1 MNEYPNWFHQAGA
14 DRNFARFL
22 SEFVGKPV
30 SVLQIGA
37 FTGDAS
43 LWMMQNVLTHEDA
56 RLTDVDTWEGSDE
69 VAHKPLDW
77 QSVEQV
83 YTEKMH
89 EVIAAGKLIKNKGTS
104 DEFFAKSEAKFDFIY
119 VDGDHTAAAVLKD
132 GVNAVG
138 ALAPG
143 GILAFDDYMWR
154 SKKGPTY
161 DPYPSIDAVMNA
173 FKPDFEVLEIGLQV
187 WLKHRR

>member
-1 MNEYPNWFHQAGA
+1 MNEYPNWFRQAGA

-22 SEFVGKPV
+22 TDFVNKPI
-30 SVLQIGA
+30 SALQIGA

-43 LWMMQNVLTHEDA
+43 LWMMQNVLIHPDA

-69 VAHKPLDW
+69 VAHKPLNW
-77 QSVEQV
+77 QSVEQIYDAKV
-83 YTEKMH
+83 REFLDS
-89 EVIAAGKLIKNKGTS
+89 GQLIKQKGTS
-104 DEFFAKSEAKFDFIY
+104 DHFFSWSDEKFDFIY

-132 GVNAVG
+132 GVNAVK
-138 ALAPG
+138 ALKPG

-154 SKKGPTY
+154 SQKGPTY
-161 DPYPSIDAVMNA
+161 DPYPSVDAIMNA

-187 WLKHRR
+187 WLKHRG